1 MASSTCIKCGNHTF
15 EVKEA
20 APRDSAYKLLFVQCS
35 SCGGVV
41 GVMDFSNIG
50 AMLYKMQKKLGIS

>member
-1 MASSTCIKCGNHTF
+1 MAASTCTKCGNHTF

-20 APRDSAYKLLFVQCS
+20 EPRDSAYKLLFVQCS

-41 GVMDFSNIG
+41 GVMDFFNLG
-50 AMLYKMQKKLGIS
+50 AMLQKIQKKLGIS